1 MDTTTQQNA
10 ALVEEAAAASKAME
24 QQAQLLV
31 EKVSFFSVTGGA
43 APVAVPFAARTSEP
57 APRANVRQMPARKP
71 TKAARPASRPAAAPM
86 AKASGDDSAWQEF

>member
-1 MDTTTQQNA
+1 
-10 ALVEEAAAASKAME
+10 VEEAAAASKAME

-31 EKVSFFSVTGGA
+31 EKVSFFSVTGGV
-43 APVAVPFAARTSEP
+43 APVAVPFAERTSAP

-71 TKAARPASRPAAAPM
+71 VKAAKSASVSRTAAAPM